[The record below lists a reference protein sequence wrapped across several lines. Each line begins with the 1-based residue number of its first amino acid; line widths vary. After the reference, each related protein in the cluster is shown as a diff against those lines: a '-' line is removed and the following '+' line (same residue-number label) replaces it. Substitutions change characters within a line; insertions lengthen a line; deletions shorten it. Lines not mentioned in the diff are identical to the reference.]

1 MPTTVAIK
9 IDVDTYLGTRQG
21 IPRLLEIFRRHG
33 VKATFF
39 AVLGPDNSGKA
50 IRRVFTRPG
59 FVGKMA
65 RTNPLKIYGLK
76 TLLYGTLLPA
86 PLTGLAHPEVLA
98 RIVDAGHELGLH
110 AYDHVLWQDFVASWD
125 EPRVAEELGRAVEA
139 FRKVTGAAP
148 RAMAAPGW
156 QATPS
161 SLAVQDRM
169 GLEYAADSRGT
180 GPFYPAVADR
190 TFGTLQIPGTLPT
203 VDELVGNDGVDDA
216 NVAAHLERLLVP
228 ERVNVYTG
236 HAEIEGMYLAN
247 AFGDLVGRLLARGCT
262 FVTLSELAAQA
273 KRSAATPVC
282 QLVNGFVPG
291 RAGQVAC
298 QGPILQAGVALPRPH
313 HPRGAA

>member
-1 MPTTVAIK
+1 MATTVAIK
-9 IDVDTYLGTRQG
+9 IDVDTYIGTRQG
-21 IPRLLEIFRRHG
+21 IPRLLETFRRHG

-65 RTNPLKIYGLK
+65 RTNPIKIYGLK

-110 AYDHVLWQDFVASWD
+110 AYDHVLWQDFVGAWD
-125 EPRVAEELGRAVEA
+125 ESRVAEELGRAVEA

-148 RAMAAPGW
+148 RAVAAPGW
-156 QATPS
+156 QATSS

-169 GLEYAADSRGT
+169 GLAYASDSRGT
-180 GPFYPAVADR
+180 APFFPIVGDR
-190 TFGTLQIPGTLPT
+190 AFETLQIPGTLPT
-203 VDELVGNDGVDDA
+203 VDELLGNDGVNDA
-216 NVAAHLERLLVP
+216 NVAAHLEKLLVA

-236 HAEIEGMYLAN
+236 HAEIEGMYLAT
-247 AFGDLVGRLLARGCT
+247 AFDELVGRLVARGCS
-262 FVTLSELAAQA
+262 FVTLSQLAAQA
-273 KRSAATPVC
+273 KADPATPTC
-282 QLVNGFVPG
+282 LLEAGLVPG
-291 RAGQVAC
+291 RAGPVAC
-298 QGPILQAGVALPRPH
+298 QGAALEGR
-313 HPRGAA
+313 